1 MIRTCSI
8 ASSAQSQLSRII
20 LPYSSSLELE
30 GRLPPAKKMDEIAV
44 QDTENSAAIEE
55 RRSGL
60 TTTAATNS
68 LNQGWRNSLKD
79 IPHPFGG
86 TQTSG

>member
-44 QDTENSAAIEE
+44 QDTENSAAIKE